1 MIELFHFPVFSRA
14 LAEHLHQSPPAF
26 LYHYTSQDGLL
37 GITTSRSLWATNISY
52 MNDATEFDLSLNL
65 IRNHLFAE
73 FQRRGH
79 PLPTGQITEESDR
92 LSLVWAAAN
101 KIIGT
106 SIFVTCLCESGDL
119 LSQWRGYAGAG
130 YGYSLGFNTSPLEK
144 MASNSGFILG
154 KCIYDPILQEE
165 IIRQTIDRILNDPNQ
180 EPTVHRFAIAL
191 KYGAFFKNASFSE
204 EQEWRLIFFSP
215 DKPAPIQ
222 FRKGKSMIIPHTSIP
237 IDTGA
242 AIDHVCVGS
251 CPRME
256 LSQRS
261 VEYLLIHN
269 NVTPTVYPSSIP
281 FRDW

>member
-1 MIELFHFPVFSRA
+1 
-14 LAEHLHQSPPAF
+14 
-26 LYHYTSQDGLL
+26 
-37 GITTSRSLWATNISY
+37 

-130 YGYSLGFNTSPLEK
+130 YGYSLGFNTSPLEQ
-144 MASNSGFILG
+144 MASDSGFILG

-180 EPTVHRFAIAL
+180 EQPYTISPLPSNMAL
-191 KYGAFFKNASFSE
+191 SLKM
-204 EQEWRLIFFSP
+204 RL
-215 DKPAPIQ
+215 
-222 FRKGKSMIIPHTSIP
+222 FRKSRNG
-237 IDTGA
+237 G
-242 AIDHVCVGS
+242 
-251 CPRME
+251 
-256 LSQRS
+256 
-261 VEYLLIHN
+261 
-269 NVTPTVYPSSIP
+269 
-281 FRDW
+281 